1 MPEEKVMPSTS
12 KFTKVACSITGTVLL
27 YASSGLALPPD
38 SPIGPRSASTV
49 EGTLQAPVSS
59 IPAANRIEGWARV
72 DDKRVVLEVA
82 PQTRYLLTLRQG
94 CIGLG
99 FARNV
104 SVTMS
109 NNTIYA
115 GFDAITA
122 DGEHCEIR
130 TINPLV
136 TP

>member
-1 MPEEKVMPSTS
+1 MPSPS
-12 KFTKVACSITGTVLL
+12 KITQLACSIVATLAL
-27 YASSGLALPPD
+27 YASTGLALPPESRD
-38 SPIGPRSASTV
+38 KSAAAK
-49 EGTLQAPVSS
+49 GLDGILQAPVSS
-59 IPAANRIEGWARV
+59 IPAADRIEGWARV
-72 DDKRVVLEVA
+72 DDTHVVLEVG
-82 PQTRYLLTLRQG
+82 PQARYLLTLRQE

-109 NNTIYA
+109 NNTIHA

-122 DGEHCEIR
+122 DGEQCEIR

-136 TP
+136 KP

>member
-1 MPEEKVMPSTS
+1 M
-12 KFTKVACSITGTVLL
+12 AL
-27 YASSGLALPPD
+27 YAASGLALPPE
-38 SPIGPRSASTV
+38 SPIEPRA
-49 EGTLQAPVSS
+49 EAAFQGTLQAPVSS

-72 DDKRVVLEVA
+72 DDTRVVLKVS
-82 PQTRYLLTLRQG
+82 PRTRYLLTLRQG

-122 DGEHCEIR
+122 DGEQCEIR
-130 TINPLV
+130 TINPLAL
-136 TP
+136 P

>member
-1 MPEEKVMPSTS
+1 MPSAS
-12 KFTKVACSITGTVLL
+12 KIIQVACSIAATLAL

-38 SPIGPRSASTV
+38 SREQERIAMGF
-49 EGTLQAPVSS
+49 EGTLRDPVSS

-72 DDKRVVLEVA
+72 DDTRVVLQLGS
-82 PQTRYLLTLRQG
+82 QTRYLLTLREE

-122 DGEHCEIR
+122 DGEQCEIR
-130 TINPLV
+130 TINPLA

>member
-1 MPEEKVMPSTS
+1 MPSPS
-12 KFTKVACSITGTVLL
+12 NVTKLTCSIVATVAL
-27 YASSGLALPPD
+27 YATSGLALPPESRND
-38 SPIGPRSASTV
+38 HPVATGFNGI
-49 EGTLQAPVSS
+49 LQAPVSS
-59 IPAANRIEGWARV
+59 IPAADRIEGWARV
-72 DDKRVVLEVA
+72 DDTRVVLEVS
-82 PQTRYLLTLRQG
+82 PQTRYLLTLRQQ

-122 DGEHCEIR
+122 DGEQCEIR

>member
-1 MPEEKVMPSTS
+1 MPSASTI
-12 KFTKVACSITGTVLL
+12 TKLICSIVGTLAL
-27 YASSGLALPPD
+27 YASSGLALPPE
-38 SPIGPRSASTV
+38 SPIEPRA
-49 EGTLQAPVSS
+49 EAALQGILQAPVSS

-72 DDKRVVLEVA
+72 DDTRVVLEVS
-82 PQTRYLLTLRQG
+82 PKTRYLLTLRQG

-122 DGEHCEIR
+122 DGEQCEIR
-130 TINPLV
+130 TINPL
-136 TP
+136 TAP